1 MSMTTGPSGLGALIF
16 IFSVF
21 FRLPLRSPTVIE
33 SRLGSAI
40 SPAGA
45 TAEVSSAGAPPGAAM
60 AGEARATAPTPVMPM
75 TVAVAARRRKG
86 FMVLMSSSL
95 LGWPVPGGPADGND
109 DPAASAGRPR
119 GNRTKSA
126 RSADPDRAGARVR
139 GEFLAVPGPRPAAL
153 PGSGAPPAE
162 RP

>member
-16 IFSVF
+16 ILSVF
-21 FRLPLRSPTVIE
+21 FRLPMRSPTVIE

-45 TAEVSSAGAPPGAAM
+45 PAEGSPAGAPAGAAHAGAEAPWGGAPRGAAM

-75 TVAVAARRRKG
+75 TVAVAARRRRG

-119 GNRTKSA
+119 G
-126 RSADPDRAGARVR
+126 
-139 GEFLAVPGPRPAAL
+139 
-153 PGSGAPPAE
+153 
-162 RP
+162 